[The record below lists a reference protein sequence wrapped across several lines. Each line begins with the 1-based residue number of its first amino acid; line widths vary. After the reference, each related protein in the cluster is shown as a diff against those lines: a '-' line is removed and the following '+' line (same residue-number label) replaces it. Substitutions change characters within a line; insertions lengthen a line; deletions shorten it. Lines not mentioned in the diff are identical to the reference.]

1 MLTGDFWRRFA
12 LGFVI
17 LVLSAAQ
24 ARAEAPE
31 SEAYQR
37 EILLEYLYLDANED
51 QASGGHT
58 AVRINNDVFHFQYN
72 NGLLT
77 MARDPWA
84 DFQLSYRGYQNRNIS
99 STRLDI
105 SRDSFELIRASF
117 VRRHLTQSR
126 QIDLLQDTHR
136 DLALLTALRAA
147 PTESLELPGF
157 GFFELPVLSHE
168 GGRRESLLAAIATTH
183 GENFLAQRELSLQQ
197 QLAGLPVTA
206 LSVTAE
212 DFVAGSLPR
221 PVYAFNR
228 RYADIAAGLLAID
241 VLRSDAGLGDRA
253 LALSRSE
260 LEAAPL
266 PASERD
272 ALRRSSDAL
281 KQRLLALVASRR
293 PDWGSATLLGLAR
306 LEAMRMSLEQD
317 RWIFIDVLASDASV
331 IDIGTRTRDLLP
343 ELRADAGE
351 VWDRARQDWVRRSS
365 WHEHSYAQ
373 MEAANA
379 NWLELA
385 RLAAGANDWRIHSAR
400 QVPRGL
406 GVFKQPLVPQAVAAQ
421 GNELQQQM
429 QHSQQRAE
437 AYSSDNLGYK
447 LISRNC
453 VSELFDTIDIGLADG
468 LAQRAEPINNNSL
481 EEETRQRLGDV
492 FDPSP
497 IPFVSSRQVR
507 QHWRSSD
514 QQELLSL
521 RRLYT
526 KSQAQGNAA
535 LKSLW
540 RESNTLTSTV
550 YQRSDQDSFFIFF
563 TDGSAWLR
571 PAQGLVNLTAAL
583 GASVVGTVQWPFDG
597 GTHLKAGLR
606 GALFSLPELGFQNIR
621 KGSNTWIAPELRNVQ
636 LE

>member
-1 MLTGDFWRRFA
+1 MATKGFWPRFT

-17 LVLSAAQ
+17 LVLNISLAW
-24 ARAEAPE
+24 AEA
-31 SEAYQR
+31 SDGALYQR
-37 EILLEYLYLDANED
+37 EILVEYLYLDANED
-51 QASGGHT
+51 QASGGH
-58 AVRINNDVFHFQYN
+58 AALRINDDVFHFQYN

-105 SRDSFELIRASF
+105 SRGSFELIRASF

-126 QIDLLQDTHR
+126 QIELLQDTDR
-136 DLALLTALRAA
+136 DLALLSSLQAMPAA
-147 PTESLELPGF
+147 SLELPGF
-157 GFFELPVLSHE
+157 GFFEPPVVIDE
-168 GGRRESLLAAIATTH
+168 GGRRESLLAAIVASH
-183 GENFLAQRELSLQQ
+183 GDNFLSQREQVLQRQLSE
-197 QLAGLPVTA
+197 LPVTA
-206 LSVTAE
+206 IAISAE
-212 DFVAGSLPR
+212 DFVAGSLPQ
-221 PVYAFNR
+221 PDYAFNQ
-228 RYADIAAGLLAID
+228 RYADIVAGLLAID
-241 VLRSDAGLGDRA
+241 ILRSDAGLSDRA
-253 LALSRSE
+253 LELSRTVPADLS
-260 LEAAPL
+260 LLPL
-266 PASERD
+266 ERD
-272 ALRRSSDAL
+272 ALLRSADAL
-281 KQRLLALVASRR
+281 QQRLVDLVASRR
-293 PDWGSATLLGLAR
+293 PDWGRATLLGLAR
-306 LEAMRMSLEQD
+306 LEAMRMSLAQD
-317 RWIFIDVLASDASV
+317 RWVFIDVLASDASIV
-331 IDIGTRTRDLLP
+331 DIGTRTRDLLP
-343 ELRADAGE
+343 ELRADSRE
-351 VWDRARQDWVRRSS
+351 VWLRARHDWVQQSS

-373 MEAANA
+373 LEAANA
-379 NWLELA
+379 NWLELG
-385 RLAAGANDWRIHSAR
+385 RLAAGASDWRIHTAR

-406 GVFKQPLVPQAVAAQ
+406 GELKQPLVPKAVAAH
-421 GNELQQQM
+421 GIELKQQM
-429 QHSQQRAE
+429 QQSQQLAE
-437 AYSSDNLGYK
+437 AYARDNIGYK

-453 VSELFDTIDIGLADG
+453 VSELFDTIDIALVDG
-468 LAQRAEPINNNSL
+468 LSQRGEALSEQSL
-481 EEETRQRLGDV
+481 EQETRLRLGDG

-514 QQELLSL
+514 EQELLSL

-526 KSQAQGNAA
+526 KSQAQGSAA

-563 TDGSAWLR
+563 TDGKVWLR

-597 GTHLKAGLR
+597 GVNLKAGLR

-621 KGSNTWIAPELRNVQ
+621 KGSNTWIPPQLRNVQ

>member
-1 MLTGDFWRRFA
+1 MATKGFWPRFT

-17 LVLSAAQ
+17 LVLNTSLAW
-24 ARAEAPE
+24 AEA
-31 SEAYQR
+31 SDAALYQR
-37 EILLEYLYLDANED
+37 EILVEYLYLDANED
-51 QASGGHT
+51 QASGGH
-58 AVRINNDVFHFQYN
+58 AALRINDDVFHFQYN

-126 QIDLLQDTHR
+126 QIELLQDTDR
-136 DLALLTALRAA
+136 DLALLSSLQAMPAA
-147 PTESLELPGF
+147 SLELPGF
-157 GFFELPVLSHE
+157 GFFEPPVVVDE
-168 GGRRESLLAAIATTH
+168 GGRRESLVAAIVASN
-183 GENFLAQRELSLQQ
+183 GDNFLSQREQVLQRQLSE
-197 QLAGLPVTA
+197 LPVTA
-206 LSVTAE
+206 IAISAE

-221 PVYAFNR
+221 PDYAFNQ
-228 RYADIAAGLLAID
+228 RYADIVAGLLAID
-241 VLRSDAGLGDRA
+241 ILRSDAGLSDRA
-253 LALSRSE
+253 LELSRTVPE
-260 LEAAPL
+260 D
-266 PASERD
+266 ASLLALERD
-272 ALRRSSDAL
+272 ALQRSADAL
-281 KQRLLALVASRR
+281 QQRLVDLVASRR
-293 PDWGSATLLGLAR
+293 PDWGRATLLGLAR
-306 LEAMRMSLEQD
+306 LEAMRMSLAQD
-317 RWIFIDVLASDASV
+317 RWVFIDVLASDASIV
-331 IDIGTRTRDLLP
+331 DIGTRTRDLLP
-343 ELRADAGE
+343 ELRADSRE
-351 VWDRARQDWVRRSS
+351 VWLRARQDWVQQSS

-379 NWLELA
+379 NWLELG
-385 RLAAGANDWRIHSAR
+385 RLAAGASDWRIHTAR

-406 GVFKQPLVPQAVAAQ
+406 GELKQPLVPKAVAAH
-421 GNELQQQM
+421 GIELKQQM
-429 QHSQQRAE
+429 QQSQQLAE
-437 AYSSDNLGYK
+437 AYARDNMGYK

-453 VSELFDTIDIGLADG
+453 VSELFDTIDIALVDG
-468 LAQRAEPINNNSL
+468 LSQRGEAFSEQSL
-481 EEETRQRLGDV
+481 EQETRLRLGDG

-507 QHWRSSD
+507 QHWRGSD
-514 QQELLSL
+514 EQELLSL

-526 KSQAQGNAA
+526 KSQAQGSAA

-563 TDGSAWLR
+563 TDGKVWLR

-597 GTHLKAGLR
+597 GVNLKAGLR

-621 KGSNTWIAPELRNVQ
+621 KGSNTWIPPQLRNVQ